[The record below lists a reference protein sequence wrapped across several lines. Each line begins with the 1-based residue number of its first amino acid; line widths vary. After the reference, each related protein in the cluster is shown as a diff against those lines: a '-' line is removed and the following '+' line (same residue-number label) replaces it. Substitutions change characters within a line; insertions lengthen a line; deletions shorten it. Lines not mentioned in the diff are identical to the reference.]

1 MGRSGSASNPS
12 LGIVIPTVGQRPEL
26 RRMLL
31 SIAAQTFPVATIRI
45 VVDSAD
51 IALVDRIVTDL
62 AAALA
67 AIDVAIDS
75 TGVERADGVYL
86 VDETG
91 HGYAMHLGVSK
102 LDTDLV
108 AFLDDDD
115 EILPRHYQQ
124 LIEALDPRSGVGVAY
139 SRVTVVDSDGKEKLH
154 PRGPLPVGKLP
165 AAVII
170 DRQPALLP
178 ASVIHRSVLDVVDNV
193 DRSFDRLADTDMLVR
208 LGAATRFAAVDDPT
222 YIYHRVDKKSLINER
237 VLTETTRLLRKHRG
251 LLSRRERIL
260 FWDTQARQA
269 LRAGFD
275 DLGRDAATEVLGAL
289 AGRSPDLLTDW
300 YVRLRRRQ
308 TPRFLKRIA
317 ARLVGPKSSGK

>member
-1 MGRSGSASNPS
+1 TPSGSPVSPSPAVGTCRRPTSGPAGTVPGQPHSSVVMGRSGSASNPS

-108 AFLDDDD
+108 AFL
-115 EILPRHYQQ
+115 
-124 LIEALDPRSGVGVAY
+124 
-139 SRVTVVDSDGKEKLH
+139 
-154 PRGPLPVGKLP
+154 
-165 AAVII
+165 
-170 DRQPALLP
+170 
-178 ASVIHRSVLDVVDNV
+178 
-193 DRSFDRLADTDMLVR
+193 
-208 LGAATRFAAVDDPT
+208 
-222 YIYHRVDKKSLINER
+222 
-237 VLTETTRLLRKHRG
+237 
-251 LLSRRERIL
+251 
-260 FWDTQARQA
+260 
-269 LRAGFD
+269 
-275 DLGRDAATEVLGAL
+275 
-289 AGRSPDLLTDW
+289 
-300 YVRLRRRQ
+300 
-308 TPRFLKRIA
+308 
-317 ARLVGPKSSGK
+317 